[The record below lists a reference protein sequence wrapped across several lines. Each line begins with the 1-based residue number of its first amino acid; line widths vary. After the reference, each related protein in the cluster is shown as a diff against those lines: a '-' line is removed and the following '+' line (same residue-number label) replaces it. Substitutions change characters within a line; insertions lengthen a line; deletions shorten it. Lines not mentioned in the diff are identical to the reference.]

1 MTVFIPLVVNHAP
14 TVTDHDGERHTVT
27 FETGALGAL
36 LVYPTRE
43 AAEVAEPGAR
53 IVTMELHDE

>member
-14 TVTDHDGERHTVT
+14 TVDGEDGTRHTVT
-27 FETGALGAL
+27 FLTGAIGAL

-43 AAEVAEPGAR
+43 AAEKAEPGKR
-53 IVTMELHDE
+53 IMTMNLLDE